1 MSLNAAAEQNE
12 FTYYWCK
19 KQCCEHTKWLL
30 VLFVLSREW
39 FILHSLWIWASIF
52 SPSWPDLFAC
62 DITIVCSKTEI
73 IAHIILASVL
83 LDLNLKMSTT
93 NKTLTQFRFS
103 IRTCIFVAWKT
114 GLLFKSCFPII
125 SCSMMEESFRK
136 MFPSN
141 IFYV

>member
-62 DITIVCSKTEI
+62 DITRVQQNRDYCPYYSRLCPTGPQPQNVYNKQNIDPISI
-73 IAHIILASVL
+73 FHP
-83 LDLNLKMSTT
+83 DLYICCLK
-93 NKTLTQFRFS
+93 N
-103 IRTCIFVAWKT
+103 
-114 GLLFKSCFPII
+114 GLLFKSSFPII